1 VDALVLSDSG
11 GFRLIGTQSWA
22 HWLEWWTLKWTQN
35 SDFSALRS
43 SQTALPERHDA
54 GEGIACRLV
63 DLGTFQ
69 RRSACA
75 SPAPSPTHLYRK
87 SPFPQVPS
95 IPVLL

>member
-43 SQTALPERHDA
+43 SQTALPERHV
-54 GEGIACRLV
+54 GSPLLKLCRHLMGYIWIGIGN
-63 DLGTFQ
+63 LG
-69 RRSACA
+69 SVH
-75 SPAPSPTHLYRK
+75 P
-87 SPFPQVPS
+87 
-95 IPVLL
+95 

>member
-43 SQTALPERHDA
+43 SQTALPERHNEAEEDGTRERAKDNA
-54 GEGIACRLV
+54 GGVRVEREVRARMEQSEINL
-63 DLGTFQ
+63 
-69 RRSACA
+69 
-75 SPAPSPTHLYRK
+75 
-87 SPFPQVPS
+87 
-95 IPVLL
+95 